1 MNALTRAGRCPRR
14 PRPLRAWT
22 FAALLAAP
30 VIAAAQADAAAHPCG
45 DPFRNHFGPWDY
57 RSADRSNIAL
67 VEKHHF
73 TPGIEAMVKPM
84 NTTMREM
91 AQDVA
96 YTLNVFPNH
105 HRALLTMARLSDKHM
120 ADPPPGTARSVDCWF
135 DRAIRFRP
143 DDTVVR
149 SLYALQL
156 AKRKRQPEAEAQLEA
171 AAAAAKDNPM
181 SHYNIGLVYF
191 DIGNH
196 ERALAQA
203 HKAISLGVPRTE
215 LADRLKAAG
224 KWRDP
229 PAQ

>member
-1 MNALTRAGRCPRR
+1 MNAFLPKGPRR
-14 PRPLRAWT
+14 PQALRTWVLAV
-22 FAALLAAP
+22 LLAAP
-30 VIAAAQADAAAHPCG
+30 LVAAAQADQAVHPCG

-57 RSADRSNIAL
+57 RSAERQNIAL

-73 TPGIEAMVKPM
+73 TPGIEAMIKPV

-105 HRALLTMARLSDKHM
+105 HRALLTMARLAEKHQ
-120 ADPPPGTARSVDCWF
+120 ADPPPGTSMSVDCWF

-156 AKRKRQPEAEAQLEA
+156 AKRKRLRDAEAQLDA
-171 AAAAAKDNPM
+171 AAAAAKDNPL
-181 SHYNIGLVYF
+181 SHYNIGLVF
-191 DIGNH
+191 LEIGNH
-196 ERALAQA
+196 ERALEQA
-203 HKAISLGVPRTE
+203 HRAMAMGVTRPE

-224 KWRDP
+224 KWREA

>member
-1 MNALTRAGRCPRR
+1 MLQAFAQPGRVLRR
-14 PRPLRAWT
+14 SHPLRTLAL
-22 FAALLAAP
+22 AACLAAP
-30 VIAAAQADAAAHPCG
+30 VLAAAQAAAPHPCG

-57 RSADRSNIAL
+57 RSAERANVAI

-73 TPGIEAMVKPM
+73 TPGIEAMIQPV

-91 AQDVA
+91 AQDVQ

-105 HRALLTMARLSDKHM
+105 HRALLTMARLSDKHL
-120 ADPPPGTARSVDCWF
+120 ADPPPGSAYSVDCWF

-156 AKRKRQPEAEAQLEA
+156 AKRKRLPEAEAQLEA
-171 AAAAAKDNPM
+171 AVAAAKDNPL

-191 DIGNH
+191 DIGNP

-203 HKAISLGVPRTE
+203 HKAMAMGVGRTE
-215 LADRLKAAG
+215 LADKLKAAG